1 MKSIG
6 KFFSA
11 ALSWFVRITMMP
23 LMLLGFRPKFHYE
36 DKNIQGRRIK
46 GAAVIISNHTS
57 IFDPP
62 MIYTVFPWAG
72 VRMIAGELLYDRAIL
87 RWLLRQCRAIKIDRS
102 KVDMRCMREV
112 QETLSKGT
120 PVGLFP
126 EGTTV
131 GKEKDDL
138 LPFHAGTTLFALR
151 AGVPVIP
158 VFTSGEYNILFGK
171 RLHIIIG
178 KPIIL
183 EDTSMTP
190 DNLQR
195 QTDMLYEKMQEL
207 QCALQ
212 NEMNKK

>member
-1 MKSIG
+1 
-6 KFFSA
+6 
-11 ALSWFVRITMMP
+11 
-23 LMLLGFRPKFHYE
+23 MLIGFRPKFHYE
-36 DKNIQGRRIK
+36 DKKTQGRK
-46 GAAVIISNHTS
+46 LKTAAVIISNHTS

-62 MIYTVFPWAG
+62 MIYTTFPSAG

-87 RWLLRQCRAIKIDRS
+87 RWLLKQCRAIKIDRS
-102 KVDMRCMREV
+102 RIDTACMREV
-112 QETLSKGT
+112 QETLAKGT

-126 EGTTV
+126 EGTTI
-131 GKEKDDL
+131 GKEKNDL

-158 VFTSGEYNILFGK
+158 VFTSGDYRILFGK

-178 KPIIL
+178 RPITFS
-183 EDTSMTP
+183 DTSLTP

-195 QTDMLYEKMQEL
+195 QTDMLYVKMQEL
-207 QCALQ
+207 QSKLY